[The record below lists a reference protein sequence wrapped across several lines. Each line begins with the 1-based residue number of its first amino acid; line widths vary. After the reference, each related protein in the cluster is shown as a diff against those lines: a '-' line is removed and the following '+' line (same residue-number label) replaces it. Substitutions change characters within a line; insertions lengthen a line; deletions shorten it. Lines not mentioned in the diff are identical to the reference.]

1 MITEAVAGQLS
12 KAQRKALLAPHS
24 RLLVSAG
31 AGSGKTR
38 LLVAHLV
45 RALAEDGISPEKLVA
60 VTFTRAAAA
69 EIAARARQ
77 ELVKLGR
84 HDLARDLDA
93 ATIGTIHSLCHKLVR
108 EYALI
113 LEVDPHWSVAD
124 EQGAAVLKERAQR
137 AAWDQLVAEAD
148 QETLDLLAREAHVF
162 EREAPYLYD
171 RLRTLGNES
180 PKLVFPSQTN
190 ISDAKARLAAAL
202 EEALSLQQAAREG
215 SYLAKDLATLR
226 ECLSWLAEPPHQE
239 DPDDALITAGRFYPS
254 RRTPSAEHF
263 FGPVREALFVYRCAL
278 AQHSLQPVVEVMNRF
293 LGHLHEHYQALKRT
307 RGVLDFNDLELYARR
322 LVELVNQGAVPGPL
336 LPGGVVLVDEFQD
349 TNELQCGILEG
360 LGASRI
366 ILVGD
371 ERQSI
376 YRFRGADVTV
386 FRRRR
391 RLFEMGDSGGDD
403 QAVVTLDENY
413 RSTAQI
419 LAFVN
424 KVFSSPGFFGANSGD
439 ESDYVP
445 LRRPNEADVDKVG
458 RPVEIL
464 LASRL
469 ANGGSEIESEEEG
482 VQSLSIQEAEAQ
494 VIAQRVEEL
503 VTQEGWQYADIA
515 VLLPAYTSVEV
526 YQQALLARGLPVYVT
541 RGRRFYSRP
550 EILDMV
556 CFLRLLVNCHDD
568 LALAAVLRSPLVG
581 LTDDALFLL
590 GHERASAR
598 KDAGEPVS
606 LWSLVSAL
614 AIDGSACGLPEEDAK
629 RLAVLVERY
638 HELRSRV
645 ARVSIASLI
654 EQIVN
659 VFDYDLYL
667 LAGRDGK
674 RRFANL
680 RKLMRI
686 ADEYESLEGPD
697 LAGFVM
703 VLKARAETED
713 KEPEAPTLGKG
724 ENVIQVSTVHQAKGL
739 EFPCVVVGGLGST
752 RRRQRAGCFAVGD
765 DGRMAVFKRKA
776 HNDKNEPCDPCWG
789 PGAEI
794 EDDNRQREAEEDIRL
809 LYVAMTRAKEHLILV
824 GAVDTGGRRRGRIQG
839 VLEALGVSGLDDL
852 TEPLVLEDP
861 PVRIALVRQVEP
873 AGVSDSAHVQGEA
886 KAADRVEVPL
896 MLEPVPEVVH
906 PRQISF
912 SALALYQ
919 TCPRWFYLER
929 VLGLAGLQQVSASLV
944 ERDESSVLA
953 PDDRADRLESQ
964 SGVATGLLV
973 HALLQRFG
981 DQAAPPPL
989 DLMEEAVRAWL
1000 SQFGGPVGES
1010 DVERAFVLTRA
1021 FWESPVR
1028 EWVAGLPCSREAPFA
1043 FEHEGILV
1051 SGVIDLLG
1059 RSSDCWYVVD
1069 YKTNRLDGRSS
1080 FDLMEH
1086 YEMQGTIY
1094 SLAALKAGAP
1104 QVKMIFLFLEQA
1116 CDPVVSTYNPGQTDE
1131 LEEQLSRVLSEIK
1144 EGKYLPNTGP
1154 QCAACPFS
1162 RFCK

>member
-1 MITEAVAGQLS
+1 MTEAVAGQLS
-12 KAQRKALLAPHS
+12 KAQRKALLASHS

-45 RALAEDGISPEKLVA
+45 RALAEEHISPEKLVA

-84 HDLARDLDA
+84 PDLARDLDA

-113 LEVDPHWSVAD
+113 LGVDPHWSVVD

-137 AAWDQLVAEAD
+137 VAWDQLVAEAD
-148 QETLDLLAREAHVF
+148 QETLELLAREARVF

-171 RLRTLGNES
+171 RLRTLGS
-180 PKLVFPSQTN
+180 DTPQLVLPHQKD
-190 ISDAKARLAAAL
+190 ISDAKARLVAAI

-215 SYLAKDLATLR
+215 SYLAKDLATLE
-226 ECLSWLAEPPHQE
+226 ECLSWLRLTEPPYQE
-239 DPDDALITAGRFYPS
+239 DADDALVAAGRFYPS
-254 RRTPSAEHF
+254 RRTPSAEHL
-263 FGPVREALFVYRCAL
+263 FGPVREALFEYRCAL
-278 AQHSLQPVVEVMNRF
+278 AQHSLQPLVEVMNRF
-293 LGHLHEHYQALKRT
+293 LGYLHEHYELLKRE

-386 FRRRR
+386 FKRRR
-391 RLFEMGDSGGDD
+391 RLFELGDSGGGD

-413 RSTAQI
+413 RSTSEI

-424 KVFSSPGFFGANSGD
+424 KVFSSPGFFGDDSG
-439 ESDYVP
+439 EGSDYIP
-445 LRRPNEADVDKVG
+445 LRRPEGADVGNVG

-469 ANGGSEIESEEEG
+469 ANGESESESEDESA
-482 VQSLSIQEAEAQ
+482 QSLSIQEAEAQ
-494 VIAQRVEEL
+494 VIAERVERL
-503 VTQEGWQYADIA
+503 VAQEGWQYSDIA

-541 RGRRFYSRP
+541 RGRRFYSRA
-550 EILDMV
+550 EILDVV

-581 LTDDALFLL
+581 LTDDGLFLL
-590 GHERASAR
+590 GQERASAR
-598 KDAGEPVS
+598 KAAGEPVS
-606 LWSLVSAL
+606 LWSLVSA
-614 AIDGSACGLPEEDAK
+614 SALDDSVCGLSEEDAK

-645 ARVSIASLI
+645 GRVGIASLI
-654 EQIVN
+654 EEIIN
-659 VFDYDLYL
+659 IFDYDLYL

-697 LAGFVM
+697 LAGFVT
-703 VLKARAETED
+703 VLRARAETED
-713 KEPEAPTLGKG
+713 KEPEAPTLSKG

-752 RRRQRAGCFAVGD
+752 RRRKRTGCFAIAD

-776 HNDKNEPCDPCWG
+776 RKDKNEPCDPCWG

-794 EDDNRQREAEEDIRL
+794 EDDDRQREAEEDIRL

-824 GAVDTGGRRRGRIQG
+824 GAVDTGGRRKGRIQS
-839 VLEALGVSGLDDL
+839 VLEALGFSGLDDL

-861 PVRIALVRQVEP
+861 PVRIALVQQVEL
-873 AGVSDSAHVQGEA
+873 AGLSGSVQAEA
-886 KAADRVEVPL
+886 RATGHLEIPPL
-896 MLEPVPEVVH
+896 LERRQEVVY

-944 ERDESSVLA
+944 EQDESNVLA
-953 PDDRADRLESQ
+953 PDARADTLESQ
-964 SGVATGLLV
+964 SGVVTGLLV
-973 HALLQRFG
+973 HALLERFG

-989 DLMEEAVRAWL
+989 DLMEEAARTWL
-1000 SQFGGPVGES
+1000 SQFGGPFGEG

-1028 EWVAGLPCSREAPFA
+1028 EWVAGLPCLREAPFA

-1059 RSSDCWYVVD
+1059 RSSDCWHVVD

-1080 FDLMEH
+1080 YDLMEH
-1086 YEMQGTIY
+1086 YKMQGTIY

-1116 CDPVVSTYNPGQTDE
+1116 RDPVVCNYNPGQTNE

-1144 EGKYLPNTGP
+1144 KGEYLPNSGP
-1154 QCAACPFS
+1154 QCAACPFC